1 MSDQK
6 LVLIVE
12 DEPDVSSFLT
22 ILLEDNGFKTET
34 AANGRIGMT
43 QAKALHP
50 SLITLDISMPEE
62 SGLRMYHDLKMDA
75 DLKDIPVAV
84 VTGITPEF
92 KRFIEQHRKLPPPEA
107 YFEKPIDKTEFI
119 DVAKSLTGE

>member
-34 AANGRIGMT
+34 AGNGRIGMT
-43 QAKALHP
+43 QAKTLHP
-50 SLITLDISMPEE
+50 DLITLDISMPEMD
-62 SGLRMYHDLKMDA
+62 GVNCAQKILDLNPIAKIAFITGYEVGNLNDFSDRIKEAIKTYLTKPVELA
-75 DLKDIPVAV
+75 DLSAALS
-84 VTGITPEF
+84 
-92 KRFIEQHRKLPPPEA
+92 RML
-107 YFEKPIDKTEFI
+107 KP
-119 DVAKSLTGE
+119 